1 MNDKREDTTL
11 LWRDYQRGLT
21 YQSQS
26 GLAKNLPEFVRFFE
40 GKQWPA
46 PTKNTKNLPR
56 PVVNIVKMICR
67 NKKAAILSSRVRIVY
82 STPRPGVDVES
93 FNRFSDHIC
102 REIGQEQKDKE
113 AIDDA
118 TKKGTYVFHYYWD
131 SEARGMLGTST
142 GGMRVEC
149 IDPLS
154 IFFANPKE
162 RDEQKQRWI
171 MISSREDVSS
181 VRAKADKD
189 VDPESIV
196 ADQQDEANR
205 YGTIEQEGD
214 ELCTVLT
221 RYFRKNG
228 EVWCEKATKSVVVNK
243 PFPITPDVEAAMRRL
258 KEDTPSE
265 KDEKTDAPRMDA
277 PNNDLTD
284 AARNEPSKLVP
295 KSARAVL
302 YPIVVGN
309 YEPRQGSI
317 FGLGEVEGLIPNQK
331 AINFNLAMLL
341 LNSQQMAWGKY
352 VVHKDA
358 LKEQVISN
366 EPGQV
371 LVDHTGTGQ
380 GIRKMSESSMPQQ
393 PLQLV
398 DTMTQLT
405 RSVTGSSEVMTG
417 ESIGANMSGA
427 AIAQL
432 QSQAQIPIEDLRDSF
447 HKVKIKQGRVLAQF
461 YKLFYRDAEYAYEG
475 EAPSPAVGQ
484 GAVGQG
490 MIEQGMVD
498 QGVVAPGGKITQI
511 GRFTGADYADVDF
524 EVSCEVMSG
533 TRFSTAGDINVLDVL
548 FGRGAISL
556 RTYIEAYPD
565 DAISNKA
572 KLLECIEGEASDQ
585 VAQLTAQLQQ
595 AMAQLQ
601 ESAQIIKDQ
610 KQTVD
615 DAVQCIRGN
624 SNLKAQLV
632 ELQAEA
638 EQKIGM
644 ANAQIAAGN
653 RKIAET
659 TEDAQ
664 YFAETLYNMA
674 GDNTMPWGGSVVPA
688 GMGGGAHGMPQ
699 M

>member
-11 LWRDYQRGLT
+11 LWRDYQRGLD
-21 YQSQS
+21 YQVQS
-26 GLAKNLPEFVRFFE
+26 GLAKNVPEFVRFFE

-46 PTKNTKNLPR
+46 PTKLTRNLPR
-56 PVVNIVKMICR
+56 PVVNIIKMFCR

-82 STPRPGVDVES
+82 STPRPGVDVEG
-93 FNRFSDHIC
+93 FNHFSDYIC
-102 REIGQEQKDKE
+102 REIGQEEKDKE

-118 TKKGTYVFHYYWD
+118 VKKGTYAFHYYWD

-149 IDPLS
+149 IDMLS

-181 VRAKADKD
+181 VRAKADRD

-196 ADQQDEANR
+196 SDKADEADR
-205 YGTIEQEGD
+205 YGTIEQDGD

-258 KEDTPSE
+258 EGEATPSPSRS
-265 KDEKTDAPRMDA
+265 APPPPEGEAMGGMDA

-284 AARNEPSKLVP
+284 AASNEPSKLAP
-295 KSARAVL
+295 KRARAVL

-309 YEPRQGSI
+309 YESRQGSI

-358 LKEQVISN
+358 LKGQVISN

-380 GIRKMSESSMPQQ
+380 GIRKMSESGMPQQ

-461 YKLFYRDAEYAYEG
+461 YKLFYRDAEYAYKGEG
-475 EAPSPAVGQ
+475 DEAQ
-484 GAVGQG
+484 
-490 MIEQGMVD
+490 
-498 QGVVAPGGKITQI
+498 TQI

-524 EVSCEVMSG
+524 EVSCEVMSS

-548 FGRGAISL
+548 FAKGAISL
-556 RTYIEAYPD
+556 RTYIACYPD
-565 DAISNKA
+565 DALSNKS
-572 KLLECIEGEASDQ
+572 KLLEAIDAADADQ
-585 VAQLTAQLQQ
+585 LQQVTAQLQQ

-610 KQTVD
+610 KETVD
-615 DAVQCIRGN
+615 HAVQCIREN
-624 SNLKAQLV
+624 SNLKVQLV
-632 ELQAEA
+632 TLQAEA
-638 EQKIGM
+638 EQKIGE

-674 GDNTMPWGGSVVPA
+674 GDNTLPRGGAVVPA

-699 M
+699 V